1 MRTPF
6 GEDLWG
12 MDGELSRLLSR
23 SRLYSEELGIDL
35 AEGGDPALFRWFLA
49 SQLFGARISEPLAL
63 RTYHAFERHG
73 LVSPKALLAAGW
85 DYLVNPV
92 MREGGYVRY
101 DESKSRQLLRNAR
114 TLLDRY
120 GGSLERL
127 HEEASDPRDLERR
140 LQAFHRVGPVTT
152 NIFLRELRP
161 FWRKADPEPLPR
173 VRELAETLGVD
184 LDAIPRKSLRF
195 ARTEAS
201 LVRLMIR
208 HPKGRKSPRTPGDF
222 LRLAREG
229 LAAGEAAP

>member
-1 MRTPF
+1 
-6 GEDLWG
+6 

-63 RTYHAFERHG
+63 RTYHALEHHG
-73 LVSPKALLAAGW
+73 LVSPEAILAAGW
-85 DYLVNPV
+85 DFLVNPV

-114 TLLDRY
+114 ALLERY

-127 HEEASDPRDLERR
+127 HDEARDPRDLERR
-140 LQAFHRVGPVTT
+140 LLDFYRVGPVTT

-161 FWRKADPEPLPR
+161 FWRKADPDPLPR
-173 VRELAETLGVD
+173 VRELADALGVD

-195 ARTEAS
+195 ARTEAG
-201 LVRLMIR
+201 LVRLLIR
-208 HPKGRKSPRTPGDF
+208 HPKGKGIPRTRSDF

-229 LAAGEAAP
+229 LAAGASPP